1 MRCKNCGWDNPD
13 GNMSCEKCNAPIGG
27 YMEENR
33 AQNYHYAQNE
43 FAPQATVVGGA
54 FGGNHAGADSF
65 QESFNP
71 RATVIGCSACGYP
84 IKPGD
89 AECPVCGQPVAGFVK
104 QEYAKQDFA
113 KQEKQEEKVEKQE
126 EKKPSY
132 AGTMIQGLK
141 IEGAKAD
148 EVKVDVERRKLTG
161 FLVSYTHAPN
171 GEFFPVY
178 EGKNV
183 IGRAASCNASIQ
195 GDSAVSERHVSIL
208 YRAVDRK
215 FKFKDEQSSNGTFIN
230 GALIDEGELKNFD
243 RIQVGN
249 TSLVFIEIPPSAFE
263 G

>member
-1 MRCKNCGWDNPD
+1 MRCRNCGWDNPD
-13 GNMSCEKCNAPIGG
+13 GNMNCEKCNAPLGN
-27 YMEENR
+27 YMDENR
-33 AQNYHYAQNE
+33 APNYHYAQNE

-54 FGGNHAGADSF
+54 FGGNHSGGGDSF
-65 QESFNP
+65 SESFNP
-71 RATVIGCSACGYP
+71 RATVIGCAACGYP

-89 AECPVCGQPVAGFVK
+89 AECPVCGHPVAGFVR
-104 QEYAKQDFA
+104 QERQER
-113 KQEKQEEKVEKQE
+113 QEKPEEKIEKVEKQE

-132 AGTMIQGLK
+132 AGTMIQGLRS
-141 IEGAKAD
+141 EGTKAD

-161 FLVSYTHAPN
+161 FLVTYSHVSN

-178 EGKNV
+178 EGKNM
-183 IGRAASCNASIQ
+183 IGRAASCNACIQ
-195 GDSAVSERHVSIL
+195 GDSAVSEKHVSIL

-243 RIQVGN
+243 LIRVGN

-263 G
+263 